1 MGRAVHHAAV
11 GPEDVLRAVA
21 VVHVEVDDRGALDA
35 VLSLGVTGGDGGVVE
50 EAKSHRAR
58 GLGVVAGGARGD
70 EGVCSLAGHHLVD
83 RVHGAAGR
91 AQGVLK
97 AAGWYRRVSI
107 EPKQALFR
115 ARVAD
120 GSHILHGVAKRD
132 GLERGGRRLDAHERA
147 KALVSERPVD
157 GPQPVWPLGMASRRD
172 VIEAGRVGDEKRRH
186 RAIRKWRWT
195 YL

>member
-1 MGRAVHHAAV
+1 M
-11 GPEDVLRAVA
+11 
-21 VVHVEVDDRGALDA
+21 
-35 VLSLGVTGGDGGVVE
+35 
-50 EAKSHRAR
+50 
-58 GLGVVAGGARGD
+58 AGGARGD
-70 EGVCSLAGHHLVD
+70 EGVCGLAGHHLVD

-91 AQGVLK
+91 AQGGLEASGRQRGV
-97 AAGWYRRVSI
+97 GV

-132 GLERGGRRLDAHERA
+132 GFERGGRRLDAHERP
-147 KALVSERPVD
+147 KTIVSERPVD
-157 GPQPVWPLGMASRRD
+157 GPQPVRTLGMAGRRD